1 MSIRWVFLALAVAW
15 GVPAAAS
22 GQDLSAY
29 PTWGALGFA
38 SDYRP
43 DPVSVSGAAGGPIL
57 ASSIGGG
64 CAGRVGSAPNVQLTY
79 WAGDQPLYLRTAAA
93 ADTTLL
99 VHAPNGSWYCD
110 DNGRGGLNAQL
121 YFPSPD
127 SGTWLIYVGAQ
138 VETGVQALLEISGL
152 PDGRSAPAWP
162 GETLDPS
169 LADAAAD
176 AADAAADAMDLSATA
191 PAAMG
196 TYGTL
201 MLESGFWPSPNQTLV
216 YAGGGYLASNL
227 AEGCVGLISS
237 APDVLVAFSPGSPGL
252 IFRTVSTKD
261 TTILLQ
267 SPSGD
272 WYCND
277 DSGGSQNAELYFPTP
292 EAGTY
297 SVWVGAYGE
306 ADKGAALLEI
316 SEQADY

>member
-1 MSIRWVFLALAVAW
+1 MSIRWVFLALAMAW

-22 GQDLSAY
+22 GQDLGAY
-29 PTWGALGFA
+29 PTWSALEFG

-43 DPVSVSGAAGGPIL
+43 DPVSVSGGAGGPIL

-64 CAGRVGSAPNVQLTY
+64 CAGLVSSAPNVQLTY
-79 WAGDQPLYLRTAAA
+79 WAVDQPLYLRTAAA

-152 PDGRSAPAWP
+152 PDGSSAPAW
-162 GETLDPS
+162 TADATDPS
-169 LADAAAD
+169 LADD
-176 AADAAADAMDLSATA
+176 YAADAAAADPMDLSATA

-201 MLESGFWPSPNQTLV
+201 VLDTGFWPSPNQTLV
-216 YAGGGYLASNL
+216 YAGGDDLASNFVD
-227 AEGCVGLISS
+227 GCVGLISTS
-237 APDVLVAFSPGSPGL
+237 PDVLVTFWPGSPGL
-252 IFRTVSTKD
+252 DFKTVSTKD

-267 SPSGD
+267 TPSGD
-272 WYCND
+272 WYCDD
-277 DSGGSQNAELYFPTP
+277 DSGGSYNAELYFPVP

-306 ADKGAALLEI
+306 ADRGAALLEI
-316 SEQADY
+316 SEKADD